1 MTYSVYGC
9 TAVSELAGSD
19 EDAAS
24 ELAGSVEDAASELA
38 GSVEGAASELAGS
51 VEGAASELAGSV
63 EGAASELAGSV
74 EDAASELAGSVE
86 GAASELAGSGVVG
99 SVVSD
104 EAGSDTVVDGAG
116 STTSSASAP
125 VGMLVNIIANTRT
138 TLMTRRRAL
147 DVFFMR
153 FSSFWN
159 AC

>member
-1 MTYSVYGC
+1 MVWVTSVSPLATNVTVNVTGAGSPSFAGS
-9 TAVSELAGSD
+9 TALAAAGAASELAGSD

-24 ELAGSVEDAASELA
+24 ELAGS
-38 GSVEGAASELAGS
+38 
-51 VEGAASELAGSV
+51 
-63 EGAASELAGSV
+63 
-74 EDAASELAGSVE
+74 
-86 GAASELAGSGVVG
+86 GVVG

-104 EAGSDTVVDGAG
+104 AAGSAAVVDGAG

>member
-1 MTYSVYGC
+1 MVWVTSVSPLATNVTVNVTG
-9 TAVSELAGSD
+9 AGSPSFAGSTALF
-19 EDAAS
+19 AAS
-24 ELAGSVEDAASELA
+24 
-38 GSVEGAASELAGS
+38 
-51 VEGAASELAGSV
+51 
-63 EGAASELAGSV
+63 
-74 EDAASELAGSVE
+74 
-86 GAASELAGSGVVG
+86 AASELAGSGVVG

-104 EAGSDTVVDGAG
+104 AAGSFTVLDGPIPA
-116 STTSSASAP
+116 TSSASAP

>member
-1 MTYSVYGC
+1 MVWVTSVSPLATNVTVNVTG
-9 TAVSELAGSD
+9 AGSP
-19 EDAAS
+19 S
-24 ELAGSVEDAASELA
+24 FAGSTALFAA
-38 GSVEGAASELAGS
+38 GAASELAGY
-51 VEGAASELAGSV
+51 
-63 EGAASELAGSV
+63 
-74 EDAASELAGSVE
+74 
-86 GAASELAGSGVVG
+86 GVVFY
-99 SVVSD
+99 VVSD
-104 EAGSDTVVDGAG
+104 AAGSAAVVDGDG